1 MSLPIFEIDAASAP
15 SAVGPRPWVEAFPT
29 AARWDAPIEI
39 GTLPAL
45 LDSAVAAWADRPA
58 LSYRGAE
65 LDYATLGVL
74 VAELSAGLAE
84 AGIGKGDTVALY
96 LPNTPYH
103 PIAFFAALRLGA
115 RITHLSPLDA
125 PRELAHKVKD
135 AGARTL
141 ITTNF
146 PSLLPNALALH
157 REGLVERVFVG
168 DDAHWGSSLGVDV
181 PWRAGVTPLMDMLR
195 TPNSRELPK
204 ISPEDVAVL
213 QYTGGTTGMPK
224 GAMLTHANFTA
235 TVSMYRSWNE
245 PGGLE
250 KGQERIICVLPL
262 FHIYALSVILLR
274 GLRDGNELLL
284 HPRFDAEAVVTDI
297 ETRRATFMP
306 GVPTMWIALANLP
319 GIEKRDLS
327 SLKQCGSG
335 GAPMPFEVEKRLE
348 RLLGRRMGGGWGMT
362 ETAPAGT
369 RMVMSEPSSPG
380 LIGIPY
386 PGIDLRIVSLE
397 DSRRVLGVNEV
408 GEIAIRGPN
417 VFKGYWNQP
426 QATAEAFV
434 DGYFLTGDIGKMDEK
449 GQFSIV
455 DRKKNMII
463 SSGFNVYPVAIENA
477 IYEHAD
483 VKEVIVIGIPDAY
496 RGQAAKAFV
505 TLKEG
510 APMLTLDALRD
521 FLSGRIGR
529 HEIPAALEIRAELP
543 RSPAGKL
550 LAKVLIDE
558 EKAKEVGTAAQ

>member
-1 MSLPIFEIDAASAP
+1 MSATPY
-15 SAVGPRPWVEAFPT
+15 RPWVDAFPQ

-45 LDSAVAAWADRPA
+45 LDLAVAEGPARPA
-58 LSYRGAE
+58 LSYREAR
-65 LDYATLGVL
+65 LDYATLGRL
-74 VAELSAGLAE
+74 VAELSAGFAE
-84 AGIGKGDTVALY
+84 AGIGKGETVALY
-96 LPNTPYH
+96 LPNTPFH
-103 PIAFFAALRLGA
+103 PIVFFAVLRLGA
-115 RITHLSPLDA
+115 RIAHLSPLDA
-125 PRELAHKVKD
+125 PRELAHKIKD
-135 AGARTL
+135 SGARTL
-141 ITTNF
+141 VTTNF
-146 PSLLPNALALH
+146 PSLLPNALSLH
-157 REGLVERVFVG
+157 AEGLVERVWVG
-168 DDAHWGSSLGVDV
+168 DDAYWGPSPGVAV
-181 PWRAGVTPLMDMLR
+181 PWRPGVSPLMEILR
-195 TPNSRELPK
+195 TPSSREPAK
-204 ISPEDVAVL
+204 ISPDDVAVL

-235 TVSMYRSWNE
+235 TVSMYRSWSE
-245 PGGLE
+245 PYGLVPGE
-250 KGQERIICVLPL
+250 ERIICVLPL
-262 FHIYALSVILLR
+262 FHIYALTVILLR

-284 HPRFDAEAVVTDI
+284 HPRFDAEAVVADI
-297 ETRRATFMP
+297 ETRRASVML

-369 RMVMSEPSSPG
+369 RMVMSAPSSPG

-386 PGIDLRIVSLE
+386 PGIDLRIVALDDPRKE
-397 DSRRVLGVNEV
+397 LGPDEV

-417 VFKGYWNQP
+417 VFKGYWNKP
-426 QATAEAFV
+426 QATQEAFV
-434 DGYFLTGDIGKMDEK
+434 DGYFLTGDIGKLDDK

-477 IYEHAD
+477 IYEHDD
-483 VKEVIVIGIPDAY
+483 VKEVIVIGVPDAY

-505 TLKEG
+505 TLKQG
-510 APMLTLDALRD
+510 ARMLTLETLRE
-521 FLSGRIGR
+521 FLSDRIGR
-529 HEIPAALEIRAELP
+529 HEMPTALEIRAELP

-558 EKAKEVGTAAQ
+558 ENAKGVQRAPGEAAQ

>member
-1 MSLPIFEIDAASAP
+1 MSATPHRPWIDA
-15 SAVGPRPWVEAFPT
+15 FPN

-39 GTLPAL
+39 GTLPGL
-45 LDSAVAAWADRPA
+45 LDLTVTQGPARAA
-58 LSYRGAE
+58 LSYREAR
-65 LDYATLGVL
+65 LDYATLGRL
-74 VAELSAGLAE
+74 VAELSAGFAG

-103 PIAFFAALRLGA
+103 PIAFFAVLRLGA

-125 PRELAHKVKD
+125 PRELAYKVKD
-135 AGARTL
+135 SGARTL

-146 PSLLPNALALH
+146 QTLLPNALALQA
-157 REGLVERVFVG
+157 EGLVERVWVG
-168 DDAHWGSSLGVDV
+168 DDAYWGPSPVIEV
-181 PWRAGVTPLMDMLR
+181 PRRAGVTPLFNMLR
-195 TPNSRELPK
+195 SPSSRELAQV
-204 ISPEDVAVL
+204 SPDDVAVL

-235 TVSMYRSWNE
+235 TVSMYRSWSE
-245 PGGLE
+245 PDGLVP
-250 KGQERIICVLPL
+250 GQERIICVLPL
-262 FHIYALSVILLR
+262 FHIYALTVILLR

-284 HPRFDAEAVVTDI
+284 HPRFDAQAVVADI
-297 ETRRATFMP
+297 ETRRASIML

-319 GIEKRDLS
+319 GIDKRDLS

-335 GAPMPFEVEKRLE
+335 GAPMPFEIEKRLE

-369 RMVMSEPSSPG
+369 RMVMSAPSSPG

-397 DSRRVLGVNEV
+397 DSSKVLGPQEI

-417 VFKGYWNQP
+417 VFKGYWSQP

-434 DGYFLTGDIGKMDEK
+434 DGYFLTGDIGKMDQK

-477 IYEHAD
+477 IYEHGD
-483 VKEVIVIGIPDAY
+483 VKEVIVIGVPDPY

-510 APMLTLDALRD
+510 ALTFTLEALRD
-521 FLSGRIGR
+521 FLSDRIGR
-529 HEIPAALEIRAELP
+529 HEMPTALEIRAELP

-558 EKAKEVGTAAQ
+558 ENERAAHKAAE

>member
-1 MSLPIFEIDAASAP
+1 MMSATP
-15 SAVGPRPWVEAFPT
+15 SRPWVDAFPE
-29 AARWDAPIEI
+29 AARWETPMEI

-45 LDSAVAAWADRPA
+45 LDLAVAKGPARPA
-58 LSYRGAE
+58 LSYRE
-65 LDYATLGVL
+65 VRLDYATLGRL

-103 PIAFFAALRLGA
+103 PIAFFAVLRLGA
-115 RITHLSPLDA
+115 RVAHLSPLDA
-125 PRELAHKVKD
+125 PRELAYKVKD
-135 AGARTL
+135 SGARNL

-146 PSLLPNALALH
+146 PSLLPNALVLQA
-157 REGLVERVFVG
+157 EGLVEHVWVG
-168 DDAHWGSSLGVDV
+168 DDAHWGPSPGVAV
-181 PWRAGVTPLMDMLR
+181 PWRPGVSPLMDMLR
-195 TPNSRELPK
+195 RPSSREPAK
-204 ISPEDVAVL
+204 MSPHDVAVL

-235 TVSMYRSWNE
+235 TVGMYRSWSE
-245 PGGLE
+245 PYGLVAGE
-250 KGQERIICVLPL
+250 ERIICVLPL
-262 FHIYALSVILLR
+262 FHIYALTVILLR

-284 HPRFDAEAVVTDI
+284 HPRFDAEAVVADI
-297 ETRRATFMP
+297 ETRRASVML

-369 RMVMSEPSSPG
+369 RMVMSAPSSPG

-386 PGIDLRIVSLE
+386 PGIDLRIVALDDPHKE
-397 DSRRVLGVNEV
+397 LGPHEI

-417 VFKGYWNQP
+417 VFKGYWNKP
-426 QATAEAFV
+426 QATDEAFV

-477 IYEHAD
+477 IYEHGD
-483 VKEVIVIGIPDAY
+483 VKEVIVIGVPDAY

-510 APMLTLDALRD
+510 APMLTLEALRD
-521 FLSGRIGR
+521 FLSDRIGR
-529 HEIPAALEIRAELP
+529 HEMPTALEIRAELP

-550 LAKVLIDE
+550 LAKALIDE
-558 EKAKEVGTAAQ
+558 ENAKGAHKAPGKAAQ

>member
-1 MSLPIFEIDAASAP
+1 MGATAH
-15 SAVGPRPWVEAFPT
+15 RPWVEAFPG

-39 GTLPAL
+39 GTLPEL
-45 LDSAVAAWADRPA
+45 LDLAISEGPARPA
-58 LSYRGAE
+58 LSYREAR
-65 LDYATLGVL
+65 LDYATLGRL
-74 VAELSAGLAE
+74 VSELSAGFAE
-84 AGIGKGDTVALY
+84 AGITKGDTVALY

-125 PRELAHKVKD
+125 PRELAYKVKD
-135 AGARTL
+135 SGARTL

-146 PSLLPNALALH
+146 PSLLPNTLALQA
-157 REGLVERVFVG
+157 EGLVERVWVG
-168 DDAHWGSSLGVDV
+168 DDAYWGPSSGIEV
-181 PWRAGVTPLMDMLR
+181 PRRAGVAPLFDMLR
-195 TPNSRELPK
+195 PCSSCNPAQV
-204 ISPEDVAVL
+204 SPDDVAVL
-213 QYTGGTTGMPK
+213 QYTGGTTGVPK

-235 TVSMYRSWNE
+235 TVSMYRSWSE
-245 PGGLE
+245 PDGLVP
-250 KGQERIICVLPL
+250 GQERIICVLPL
-262 FHIYALSVILLR
+262 FHIYALTVILLR

-284 HPRFDAEAVVTDI
+284 HSRFDAQAVAADI
-297 ETRRATFMP
+297 ETRRASIML

-319 GIEKRDLS
+319 DIDRRDFS

-369 RMVMSEPSSPG
+369 RMVMSAPSSPG

-397 DSRRVLGVNEV
+397 NPKEVLGAHEI

-417 VFKGYWNQP
+417 VFKGYWKKA

-434 DGYFLTGDIGKMDEK
+434 DGYFLTGDIGKRDEK
-449 GQFSIV
+449 GQFTIV

-477 IYEHAD
+477 IYEHGD
-483 VKEVIVIGIPDAY
+483 VKEVIVIGVPHPY
-496 RGQAAKAFV
+496 RGQTAKAFV

-510 APMLTLDALRD
+510 APALTLETLRD
-521 FLSGRIGR
+521 FLSDRIGR
-529 HEIPAALEIRAELP
+529 HEMPTALEIRAELP

-558 EKAKEVGTAAQ
+558 EKERAAHTAAG

>member
-1 MSLPIFEIDAASAP
+1 MSTATS
-15 SAVGPRPWVEAFPT
+15 RPWVDAFPS
-29 AARWDAPIEI
+29 AARWNVPIEI
-39 GTLPAL
+39 GTLPDL
-45 LDSAVAAWADRPA
+45 LDKAVAEGPKRPA
-58 LSYRGAE
+58 LSYREAR
-65 LDYATLGVL
+65 LDYAALGKL
-74 VAELSAGLAE
+74 VAELASGLAD

-115 RITHLSPLDA
+115 RIAHLSPLDA

-135 AGARTL
+135 SGARTL

-146 PSLLPNALALH
+146 PTLLQNALALH
-157 REGLVERVFVG
+157 AEGHVERVWVG
-168 DDAHWGSSLGVDV
+168 DDARWGSSSGIDV
-181 PWRAGVTPLMDMLR
+181 PWKSGVAPLAELFRGRGSHARA
-195 TPNSRELPK
+195 K
-204 ISPEDVAVL
+204 ISPDDVAVL

-224 GAMLTHANFTA
+224 GAMLSHANFTA

-245 PGGLE
+245 PNGLVPGE
-250 KGQERIICVLPL
+250 ERIVCVLPL

-284 HPRFDAEAVVTDI
+284 HPRFDAQAVVSEI
-297 ETRRATFMP
+297 ETKRATAML

-362 ETAPAGT
+362 ETSPAGT

-386 PGIDLRIVSLE
+386 PGIDLRIVAL
-397 DSRRVLGVNEV
+397 DDPRRVLGPHEV
-408 GEIAIRGPN
+408 GEIAIRGQN
-417 VFKGYWNQP
+417 VFKGYWNKP
-426 QATAEAFV
+426 QATADAFV
-434 DGYFLTGDIGKMDEK
+434 DGYFLTGDIGRMDEK
-449 GQFSIV
+449 GQFTIV

-477 IYEHAD
+477 IYEHPD
-483 VKEVIVIGIPDAY
+483 VKEVIVIGVPDAY

-510 APMLTLDALRD
+510 APTLTLEALRE
-521 FLSGRIGR
+521 FLADRLGR
-529 HEIPAALEIRAELP
+529 HEMPAALEIRDELP

-550 LAKVLIDE
+550 LAKVLMDE
-558 EKAKEVGTAAQ
+558 ENAKAAHKAAE